1 MPLPKE
7 DPRAAE
13 FIGVLQREK
22 MKTHCKRDGSE
33 RVILLYEAPAHIQD
47 GEPCLVTVYE
57 YAGANTVPTNT
68 LEKEAVWDSDW
79 EENMLSVLV
88 NGDVGYT
95 DP

>member
-1 MPLPKE
+1 MALPKN
-7 DPRAAE
+7 DSRAAE

-57 YAGANTVPTNT
+57 YTGANTVPTNT
-68 LEKEAVWDSDW
+68 LEKEAVWSSSW
-79 EENMLSVLV
+79 ESGTETVLV
-88 NGDVGYT
+88 NGDTGYV
-95 DP
+95 D